1 MGDFTATFLLGALAL
16 LLVSAGIEDARS
28 REIANWKN
36 IAIALLAPLWWW
48 ANGLALWPDMAI
60 QFGIAA
66 IVFAFFAGAFAI
78 GQMGGGDVKLIGAL
92 ALWLPVTPLVSMM
105 MTMALV
111 GGGLTLL
118 MVAEQWVRRG
128 HGMPRPGK
136 GAIAVLLALAA
147 AGVALAQPGTLLWL
161 RGEPVLWLLTI
172 LALLCGIALLLLLML
187 GSARRRGILPEVPY
201 GVAIAIAGL
210 LVLRE
215 PLLNQFG

>member
-1 MGDFTATFLLGALAL
+1 MGDFGATFLLGALAL
-16 LLVSAGIEDARS
+16 LLVSAGIQDART

-48 ANGLALWPDMAI
+48 TNGLALWPDMAI
-60 QFGIAA
+60 QLGVALLVFG
-66 IVFAFFAGAFAI
+66 FFAGCFAI

-92 ALWLPVTPLVSMM
+92 ALWLPLQPLVAMM
-105 MTMALV
+105 MTMALI

-118 MVAEQWVRRG
+118 MVADQWVRRG
-128 HGMPRPGK
+128 HGVPRPKK
-136 GAIAVLLALAA
+136 GALAVLLALIVFGA
-147 AGVALAQPGTLLWL
+147 ALARPGTLVWL
-161 RGEPVLWLLTI
+161 RSDPMLWLLTVMV
-172 LALLCGIALLLLLML
+172 LLCGVSLLLLLAL

-215 PLLNQFG
+215 PILNQFG